1 MFQEERCLS
10 LMIQMNTIETHE
22 WHLQEAGHQTKGR
35 NYYMNYKMDR
45 HMSLPVICTT
55 SDMISILI
63 KCLCARHNNKQ
74 IKGIIHT

>member
-55 SDMISILI
+55 SDMISVGLQIVF
-63 KCLCARHNNKQ
+63 KCL
-74 IKGIIHT
+74 I